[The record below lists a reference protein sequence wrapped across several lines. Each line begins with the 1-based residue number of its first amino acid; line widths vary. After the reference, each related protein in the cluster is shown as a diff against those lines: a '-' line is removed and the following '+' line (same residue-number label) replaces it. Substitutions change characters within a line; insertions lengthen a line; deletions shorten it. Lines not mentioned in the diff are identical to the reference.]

1 MLYAW
6 RRLRLAFPS
15 GALPVTTQ
23 TTKQQMQ
30 TRLQNTMSMTVPFE
44 VPSTVA
50 EFAAAAGV
58 GEEQGEATVLKYAS
72 DEAMFRTILPT
83 FRDAFFTALEEESG
97 IERPQ
102 TGTSNKIVDG
112 EKVEVP
118 IFAKDT
124 EYFHHVQA
132 EEGKEAADYEALA
145 LQVAQGIEFN
155 LRAKPR
161 AGKPAKKYLT
171 QAQGLS
177 DAIAAGRGSWEGV
190 VEKLTSLNIGLNIE
204 VDDDGAPSLDALARA
219 LKVDEERRSQQA
231 VSDLIVA

>member
-1 MLYAW
+1 MI
-6 RRLRLAFPS
+6 
-15 GALPVTTQ
+15 
-23 TTKQQMQ
+23 

-44 VPSTVA
+44 VPSNVA

-58 GEEQGEATVLKYAS
+58 APEQGEATVLKYAS
-72 DEAMFRTILPT
+72 DEAMFRTVLPA
-83 FRDAFFTALEEESG
+83 FRDAFFKALEEETG

-102 TGTSNKIVDG
+102 TGTTHKIVDG

-118 IFAKDT
+118 VYAKDT
-124 EYFHHVQA
+124 EYFNHVQA

-145 LQVAQGIEFN
+145 LQVAGEIEFN

-171 QAQGLS
+171 QAQGLT
-177 DAIAAGRGSWEGV
+177 DAVAAGRGTWEGV
-190 VEKLTSLNIGLNIE
+190 VEKLTALNIGLNIE

-219 LKVDEERRSQQA
+219 LKVDEERRSQET
-231 VSDLIVA
+231 VASLL